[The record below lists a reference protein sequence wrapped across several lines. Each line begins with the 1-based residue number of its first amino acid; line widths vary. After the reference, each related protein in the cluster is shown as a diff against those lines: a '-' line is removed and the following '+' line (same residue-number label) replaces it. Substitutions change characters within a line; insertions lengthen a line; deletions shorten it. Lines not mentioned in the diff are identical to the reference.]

1 MRIHF
6 RHMSLPSVWIS
17 ILVFMST
24 VARAQIS
31 SPNRLSSSFP
41 PELLK
46 DIILTVDEWH
56 PFPTYEERK
65 AWENL
70 PDILKDDFIHT
81 GESALKKEWPHL
93 PASLYLDYI
102 RNGNR
107 SRYEHKESTRKLI
120 LLDLVMAELVE
131 GRGRFLDS
139 IIDAVWSVCEQ
150 STWTLPAH
158 VKTGLPDV
166 ENPIVALRSGETG
179 AMLSWIYYLFR
190 QQFEAISPRINQ
202 RIITEIERRIIS
214 PCFERDDFW
223 WFGFEGDHI
232 NNWNP
237 WCNSNWL
244 TCLLVTEADSARKYQ
259 SIHKSLRSLDRFLDS
274 RPLDGGCDEGPGYW
288 NHSAGTLFIA
298 LEMLYGASGG
308 KINIFRDPLVRNL
321 GEYLPKVHIN
331 GSYFVNFADASAK
344 ISVEASLLNRYGK
357 AVHSEAM
364 MALSRE
370 AVQEGFNYQES
381 RVSNIYR
388 KLMAIFAEDEHRS
401 NSSDTE
407 VSLDAYLPDIQV
419 ITSRSFLQKDKG
431 LFLAAK
437 GGHNDESH
445 NHNDVGNFI
454 IYKDGQPFIIDV
466 GVETYTRKTFGSDR
480 YQIWTMNSDYHNLPS
495 INGVKQKNGRDY
507 KAKDV
512 TYRQGKESI
521 EFSLDIAGAYPEEAA
536 ITSWKRTFL
545 FNRAQSVELVDE
557 YCLGAYKQ
565 PVILHM
571 MSAREPQIESGG
583 VMHFGP
589 REENSLTLTFP
600 PGKFRCEVDIIDLK
614 DEKLKKVWGDTLYRI
629 NLISKSEKLDDAYRI
644 VFQ

>member
-1 MRIHF
+1 MRTPF
-6 RHMSLPSVWIS
+6 RHMSLPGVWIS
-17 ILVFMST
+17 ILVFMGT

-31 SPNRLSSSFP
+31 SPNRLSSRFP
-41 PELLK
+41 PEILK

-56 PFPTYEERK
+56 PFPKYEERR

-70 PDILKDDFIHT
+70 PDILKDDFIHI
-81 GESALKKEWPHL
+81 GESALKKKWPHL

-107 SRYEHKESTRKLI
+107 SRYEHEESTRKLI

-166 ENPIVALRSGETG
+166 EKPVVALRSGETG
-179 AMLSWIYYLFR
+179 AMLSWIYYLFKQR
-190 QQFEAISPRINQ
+190 FNTISPRINQ
-202 RIITEIERRIIS
+202 RIIFEIERRIIS

-244 TCLLVTEADSARKYQ
+244 TCLLITEPDSARKYQ

-274 RPLDGGCDEGPGYW
+274 RPPDGGCDEGPGYW

-298 LEMLYGASGG
+298 LEMLYGASAG
-308 KINIFRDPLVRNL
+308 KINIFQDPLVRNL

-331 GSYFVNFADASAK
+331 GSYFVNFADASAQ

-370 AVQEGFNYQES
+370 AVQEGFNSQES
-381 RVSNIYR
+381 RISNIYR
-388 KLMAIFAEDEHRS
+388 KLMAIFAEDELRS
-401 NSSDTE
+401 NSSDSD

-419 ITSRSFLQKDKG
+419 ITSRSSFQKDKG

-437 GGHNDESH
+437 GGNNAESH

-454 IYKDGQPFIIDV
+454 IYKDGRPYIIDV

-495 INGVKQKNGRDY
+495 INGVKQMNGKDY
-507 KAKDV
+507 RAKDV
-512 TYRQGKESI
+512 TYRQGKEGI

-536 ITSWKRTFL
+536 VRSWKRTFV
-545 FNRAQSVELVDE
+545 FARNRSVEVIDE
-557 YCLGAYKQ
+557 YGLDSYKQ
-565 PVILHM
+565 PVVLHL
-571 MSAREPQIESGG
+571 MSAREPRIESSGEVQLG
-583 VMHFGP
+583 AQ
-589 REENSLTLTFP
+589 EENSLTLKFP
-600 PGKFRCEVDIIDLK
+600 PGKFRCEVETIDLT
-614 DEKLKKVWGDTLYRI
+614 DVKLKKVWGDMIYRI
-629 NLISKSEKLDDAYRI
+629 NLISKSEKREDAYRI
-644 VFQ
+644 IFE